1 MSRSE
6 RSPDGVYC
14 CIGKSGSGKSH
25 ANQTS
30 VVQHVLD
37 GRPVAYLDRLHEL
50 EEAPYG
56 LHPSKCIILD
66 STADLASAHSQRFLG
81 AVGLFIIPGPADIAS
96 VEQACMW
103 AQRCEGGVAIPEAHR
118 VYPNNG
124 RELVKVSPAFE
135 ACLSAWRHHR
145 VAVWLDSQRISKL
158 HTDVTEL
165 ATDLRVFAT
174 SGRNEKKALR
184 EIGDDDDGDIV
195 GLVTEA
201 ERRRV
206 KGKRL
211 KDAGDPSWADHVG
224 WHVHVTEPPY
234 ELRRL

>member
-1 MSRSE
+1 MSRSA
-6 RSPDGVYC
+6 RSPDGVFV

-25 ANQTS
+25 ANQVS
-30 VVQHVLD
+30 VVEHVTD
-37 GRPVAYLDRLHEL
+37 GRPVGYLDRLHEL
-50 EEAPYG
+50 QEPPPG
-56 LHPSKCIILD
+56 VSSSKCVVLD
-66 STADLASAHSQRFLG
+66 SVDDLESAREAGFLLLI
-81 AVGLFIIPGPADIAS
+81 VPGPADIAS
-96 VEQACMW
+96 VEKACMW
-103 AQRCEGGVAIPEAHR
+103 AQRCEGGVALPEAHR

-124 RELVKVSPAFE
+124 RELTKVSPAFE

-184 EIGDDDDGDIV
+184 ELGDDDDGDIV
-195 GLVTEA
+195 ALVTEA

-211 KDAGDPSWADHVG
+211 KDAGDPTWAENVG